1 MRLLIESDMLLEFIA
16 ARPSASDA
24 WNKINALELTGAAE
38 LWVPATAIA
47 EVRTALIGELSDHD
61 IRSALRSAVAFL
73 SVCSVDAADIRF
85 ALEHET
91 LPYATALTE
100 ACARKIQADFI
111 VTATGA
117 IALPRAI
124 RRVTP
129 EELFCV
135 LEDEQGLVFD
145 LIDF

>member
-16 ARPSASDA
+16 GRASATAA

-38 LWVPATAIA
+38 LWVPAAAIA
-47 EVRTALIGELSDHD
+47 EVRDALIGELTDHD

-91 LPYATALTE
+91 LPYSVALTE
-100 ACARKIQADFI
+100 SCARKIQADF
-111 VTATGA
+111 VLTGTGP

-124 RRVTP
+124 RRVNP
-129 EELFCV
+129 EELFRI
-135 LEDEQGLVFD
+135 LEEEQGLVFD
-145 LIDF
+145 IIDF